1 MLQTTKIFKHTEKV
15 EDPNQNKKMSVYV
28 MCEPN
33 QKIKLKVKHSEE
45 DFVRKMAKN
54 GEKRQLAGNGGQ
66 SNRKETFYDTF
77 DGIEIISDEESNQ
90 NCLGR

>member
-1 MLQTTKIFKHTEKV
+1 M
-15 EDPNQNKKMSVYV
+15 

-33 QKIKLKVKHSEE
+33 QKIKLKVKHSE
-45 DFVRKMAKN
+45 DFVKMTKN

-90 NCLGR
+90 NCLR

>member
-1 MLQTTKIFKHTEKV
+1 
-15 EDPNQNKKMSVYV
+15 MSVYV

-33 QKIKLKVKHSEE
+33 QKIKLKVNRSEE
-45 DFVRKMAKN
+45 DSLKMTKK
-54 GEKRQLAGNGGQ
+54 GEKRHLASNGGQ

-90 NCLGR
+90 NCLR

>member
-1 MLQTTKIFKHTEKV
+1 
-15 EDPNQNKKMSVYV
+15 

-45 DFVRKMAKN
+45 DLERMPKN
-54 GEKRQLAGNGGQ
+54 GEKRHLAGNGGE

-77 DGIEIISDEESNQ
+77 DGIEIISDDESNQ
-90 NCLGR
+90 NCLR

>member
-1 MLQTTKIFKHTEKV
+1 
-15 EDPNQNKKMSVYV
+15 MSVYV

-33 QKIKLKVKHSEE
+33 QKIKLKVNPSEE
-45 DFVRKMAKN
+45 DSLKMTN
-54 GEKRQLAGNGGQ
+54 RGEKRHLASNGERQ

-90 NCLGR
+90 NCLR